1 MGNIQEIPPEV
12 LKSWPRPNYVDP
24 VRRDWMPAFALV
36 WQIASTI
43 LVWGRFYL
51 RVRRLAGPFGY
62 DDAFMLIAWLS
73 SVAFTACA
81 WYTTTYLGVDRH
93 TWDVPVTSFS
103 EAAKIAWILQV
114 LMLFASGAT
123 KASVLLF
130 YRRLV
135 TGTLARR
142 WKLAIY
148 FALAFHAAYLI
159 GLTLGYVLIC
169 RPLEAY
175 WMSYDY
181 NWHKEFTCAS
191 ADAINPVIGVLSIL
205 SDIYAVALP
214 FIILHYYTLDVPR
227 AQKIGLNIIFAL
239 GLLVAGAGVGRTYY
253 LIKLGN
259 TYDTSWTGFDLL
271 VWTIIEMQLGIIC
284 ACAPSLRAF
293 FRRYLS
299 DRIRMSLTRSYQSRN
314 RDKEPEPIDM
324 QVLTTH
330 SSANEYVEQPA
341 MGPVRSM
348 SPAYT
353 HPSRNASES
362 YHGADHVR
370 WNSNG
375 RDSPY
380 PSVQDIETAIWKA
393 QTTRSGV

>member
-1 MGNIQEIPPEV
+1 MPALSNIQQWRLTDPP
-12 LKSWPRPNYVDP
+12 K
-24 VRRDWMPAFALV
+24 
-36 WQIASTI
+36 Q
-43 LVWGRFYL
+43 
-51 RVRRLAGPFGY
+51 
-62 DDAFMLIAWLS
+62 
-73 SVAFTACA
+73 
-81 WYTTTYLGVDRH
+81 
-93 TWDVPVTSFS
+93 
-103 EAAKIAWILQV
+103 IAWILQV

-181 NWHKEFTCAS
+181 NWHKDFTCAD
-191 ADAINPVIGVLSIL
+191 ANAINPVIGVLSIL

-271 VWTIIEMQLGIIC
+271 VWTIVEMQLGIIC
-284 ACAPSLRAF
+284 ACAPSMRAF

-299 DRIRMSLTRSYQSRN
+299 ERIRVSLTVSSRNKKSRATTDTQTNSTNPQRSYQSRN
-314 RDKEPEPIDM
+314 RDKEPEAIDM

-330 SSANEYVEQPA
+330 SEANEYLEQPA
-341 MGPVRSM
+341 IAPVRSV

-353 HPSRNASES
+353 QPSRNPSES
-362 YHGADHVR
+362 YHGTEPVR

-393 QTTRSGV
+393 QTTRSAV

>member
-1 MGNIQEIPPEV
+1 
-12 LKSWPRPNYVDP
+12 
-24 VRRDWMPAFALV
+24 
-36 WQIASTI
+36 
-43 LVWGRFYL
+43 
-51 RVRRLAGPFGY
+51 
-62 DDAFMLIAWLS
+62 
-73 SVAFTACA
+73 
-81 WYTTTYLGVDRH
+81 
-93 TWDVPVTSFS
+93 
-103 EAAKIAWILQV
+103 
-114 LMLFASGAT
+114 MLFASGAT

-181 NWHKEFTCAS
+181 NWHEPYTCA
-191 ADAINPVIGVLSIL
+191 AGNGLNPVIGVLSVL

-214 FIILHYYTLDVPR
+214 FVILHYYTLDVPR
-227 AQKIGLNIIFAL
+227 AQKIGLNLIFAL
-239 GLLVAGAGVGRTYY
+239 GLLVSGAGVGRTYY

-259 TYDTSWTGFDLL
+259 TYDTSWTGFNLL

-284 ACAPSLRAF
+284 ACAPSMRAF

-299 DRIRMSLTRSYQSRN
+299 DRIRKSLTLSSRNKRSRGTTDTQTNSTKPQRSYQSRN
-314 RDKEPEPIDM
+314 RDKEPEAIDM

-330 SSANEYVEQPA
+330 SSANDYIEQPA
-341 MGPVRSM
+341 IAPVRSV
-348 SPAYT
+348 SPAYM
-353 HPSRNASES
+353 HQWRKASED
-362 YHGADHVR
+362 YCGAEPELEPEPLR
-370 WNSNG
+370 WNGNG
-375 RDSPY
+375 RDGPWLGIRG
-380 PSVQDIETAIWKA
+380 DIEGAVWKA

>member
-1 MGNIQEIPPEV
+1 
-12 LKSWPRPNYVDP
+12 
-24 VRRDWMPAFALV
+24 
-36 WQIASTI
+36 
-43 LVWGRFYL
+43 
-51 RVRRLAGPFGY
+51 
-62 DDAFMLIAWLS
+62 
-73 SVAFTACA
+73 
-81 WYTTTYLGVDRH
+81 
-93 TWDVPVTSFS
+93 
-103 EAAKIAWILQV
+103 
-114 LMLFASGAT
+114 MLFASGAT

-181 NWHKEFTCAS
+181 NWHEEFTCAS
-191 ADAINPVIGVLSIL
+191 ANAINPVIGVLSIL

-227 AQKIGLNIIFAL
+227 AQIIGLNIIFAL

-271 VWTIIEMQLGIIC
+271 VWTVVEMQLGIIC
-284 ACAPSLRAF
+284 TCAPSLRAF

-299 DRIRMSLTRSYQSRN
+299 ERIRFSLTVGSRGKKSRATVDTQTNSTNPQRSYQSRN

-330 SSANEYVEQPA
+330 SSANNEYLEQRDVA
-341 MGPVRSM
+341 PVRSV

-362 YHGADHVR
+362 YHGGDPVR
-370 WNSNG
+370 WNGSG
-375 RDSPY
+375 RDSPW
-380 PSVQDIETAIWKA
+380 PSVQDIESAIWKA
-393 QTTRSGV
+393 QSTRSGV

>member
-1 MGNIQEIPPEV
+1 MGCPGDLV
-12 LKSWPRPNYVDP
+12 LKRRKGTP
-24 VRRDWMPAFALV
+24 VL
-36 WQIASTI
+36 SI
-43 LVWGRFYL
+43 LQE
-51 RVRRLAGPFGY
+51 RRLTDLF
-62 DDAFMLIAWLS
+62 
-73 SVAFTACA
+73 
-81 WYTTTYLGVDRH
+81 
-93 TWDVPVTSFS
+93 
-103 EAAKIAWILQV
+103 EQIAWILQV

-135 TGTLARR
+135 NGTLARR

-159 GLTLGYVLIC
+159 GLTLGYLLIC

-191 ADAINPVIGVLSIL
+191 ANAINPVIGVLSIL

-271 VWTIIEMQLGIIC
+271 VWTVVEMQLGIIC

-299 DRIRMSLTRSYQSRN
+299 ERIRFSLTVTSWKRSRGTTDTQTNSTNPQRSYQSRN

-330 SSANEYVEQPA
+330 SSANDEDLEQPA
-341 MGPVRSM
+341 IAPVRSV
-348 SPAYT
+348 SPAYYT

-362 YHGADHVR
+362 YHIPDPVPVR
-370 WNSNG
+370 WKSSR
-375 RDSPY
+375 RDSPWPIAY
-380 PSVQDIETAIWKA
+380 DIESAIWNA
-393 QTTRSGV
+393 QSTRSGV